1 MDEEYVEAVLRVVD
15 AVQSGHVT
23 TYGAV
28 AAVVGRGGPRQVGTV
43 MRLHGDRVAW
53 WRVVR
58 ADGRPA
64 DCHGGTAVELLRA
77 EGAPVRPDG
86 RVDVRR

>member
-1 MDEEYVEAVLRVVD
+1 
-15 AVQSGHVT
+15 
-23 TYGAV
+23 
-28 AAVVGRGGPRQVGTV
+28 

-86 RVDVRR
+86 RVVVPR

>member
-15 AVQSGHVT
+15 AVQPGHVT